1 MTYEIEMAT
10 HVTIFESLVVE
21 VDADNDQLAKELA
34 DEKFMDYLKHRYGWF
49 DFDEVNYEIRDKYE
63 ED

>member
-21 VDADNDQLAKELA
+21 VDADDEQLAKELA
-34 DEKFMDYLKHRYGWF
+34 DEKFMKYLKYKYGWY
-49 DFDEVNYEIRDKYE
+49 DFDEVNYEILDKYE
-63 ED
+63 EE